1 MAKHESD
8 VVLRFKT
15 DGEVQYAQTVKEI
28 NQVMNTAAKEYKAH
42 ISALGNDAEATQKLA
57 AQQKKLQIQTEA
69 AEKRTKLL
77 RQEYEE
83 SVKATG
89 ENSKE
94 SKKLYDRLL
103 QAETAENNLRNAL
116 DKTNKELKEQEK
128 ASKFAAENIKKI
140 GEAGE
145 KVKGVGEKLSIGV
158 TAPILAI
165 GTAGFKIANELST
178 SQTKIQAAF
187 NLTEQEAQNLNKVVE
202 DVFASGMV
210 SSVDEAN
217 ESVVS
222 LINQLPVL
230 KLQSS
235 DTISAIVLQAKALE
249 ETFGSDMEETMRGV
263 NALMTTYGMTA
274 QEAMDYITTASQHS
288 LDKTHELG
296 DNLAEYAVQ
305 FQQNGYN
312 AKEMFEI
319 LESGL
324 AGGAYNLDKVNDL
337 VKEMG
342 IRISDGSIQSA
353 IETLGGE
360 WQSMYEQMSASGA
373 SNNEIFDAL
382 VTKISEVGDETEKA
396 TLVSTIFGSLGED
409 NAVQVLEA
417 MTGLSQEMTG
427 VKGSYDNVTGSAE
440 KMKNKIE
447 ETVTYQSAMN
457 EVMLAFK
464 GVGEIIA
471 PYISQFADI
480 VKNLANWFKSL
491 DSDTQK
497 TIVTIAGI
505 AAAVGP
511 VLVVLGTLAS
521 SISSL
526 IPVIAFIASPIGLVI
541 AAIAAWVAAIVI
553 AYNKVGWFR
562 DFINTSFKVIKDI
575 VVGVFKVLADTTK
588 STFDFIT
595 GFIGGAM
602 DGAVKII
609 SDYVNAITRIFGGII
624 DFVTGVFT
632 GDWSRAWQGIV
643 DIFGGIFEGIAAVA
657 KAPINAMITLI
668 NGFLGGLS
676 NIKIPKWVPGF
687 GGKKFSIAQIPYLAE
702 GGHMINGQAIVGEA
716 GPELLTAKNGKTTV
730 TPLSQEEKARGIGG
744 ALKGSSTVN
753 NYVTIGQVDAN
764 NPSEINRL
772 NRKMF
777 QANVWNNLATGD
789 V

>member
-305 FQQNGYN
+305 FQQNGYS

-353 IETLGGE
+353 VETLGGE

-632 GDWSRAWQGIV
+632 GDWSRAWQGVV

-730 TPLSQEEKARGIGG
+730 TPLSQDEKSKGISG
-744 ALKGSSTVN
+744 ALNGNSTIN

>member
-1 MAKHESD
+1 
-8 VVLRFKT
+8 
-15 DGEVQYAQTVKEI
+15 
-28 NQVMNTAAKEYKAH
+28 
-42 ISALGNDAEATQKLA
+42 
-57 AQQKKLQIQTEA
+57 
-69 AEKRTKLL
+69 
-77 RQEYEE
+77 
-83 SVKATG
+83 
-89 ENSKE
+89 
-94 SKKLYDRLL
+94 
-103 QAETAENNLRNAL
+103 
-116 DKTNKELKEQEK
+116 
-128 ASKFAAENIKKI
+128 
-140 GEAGE
+140 
-145 KVKGVGEKLSIGV
+145 
-158 TAPILAI
+158 
-165 GTAGFKIANELST
+165 
-178 SQTKIQAAF
+178 
-187 NLTEQEAQNLNKVVE
+187 
-202 DVFASGMV
+202 MV

-305 FQQNGYN
+305 FQQNGYS

-353 IETLGGE
+353 VETLGGE

-632 GDWSRAWQGIV
+632 GDWSRAWQGVV

-730 TPLSQEEKARGIGG
+730 TPLSQDEKSKGISG
-744 ALKGSSTVN
+744 ALNGNSTIN